1 MSEQTQ
7 NPETETQA
15 GSNPIDELTA
25 LKARADQ
32 IGMKYHP
39 NIGLDK
45 LRAKV
50 NARITG
56 MTDTDADEEDEVED
70 QNDKA
75 PVAVVPETPVISVRP
90 KTKAEK
96 TQDLRNAVVKDSMA
110 LVRCKIYNLDPRK
123 RDLKGEIITV
133 ANKFIGK
140 VTKFIPFGEETEGGY
155 HIPKVIYDDLVA
167 RRFLDL
173 RSKEVNGK
181 TVVTRREVPEYNII
195 VLPQLTQE
203 ELQELAIRQQ
213 AAQRLGA

>member
-15 GSNPIDELTA
+15 GPNPMDELTS

-32 IGMKYHP
+32 IGMKYRP
-39 NIGLDK
+39 NIGVDK

-50 NARITG
+50 NARLTG
-56 MTDTDADEEDEVED
+56 MIDTDADEEDEVED
-70 QNDKA
+70 QTDA
-75 PVAVVPETPVISVRP
+75 ALQAVAPETPVTTVRA

-96 TQDLRNAVVKDSMA
+96 AQDFRNAVVKDAMA